1 MANSV
6 KDLEKAIISLS
17 MELISLK
24 EKVKEAE
31 KQSDQYRNWWLD
43 ENKKNKAFEASQ
55 KKDVEVIDLG
65 EEEIIEPKNN

>member
-17 MELISLK
+17 MELISVK
-24 EKVKEAE
+24 EKVKDAE

-43 ENKKNKAFEASQ
+43 ENKKNKEFVASQ
-55 KKDVEVIDLG
+55 KTLVEVTPFDV
-65 EEEIIEPKNN
+65 EEIIEPKNN